1 MGIPRVEHYLDMDA
15 AAAELSSLATALD
28 ELTVRVTGIA
38 EGFLRARREDLAS
51 DLFAVE
57 GLLDTA
63 RRRLDKVV
71 DAGRP

>member
-1 MGIPRVEHYLDMDA
+1 MDPA

-28 ELTVRVTGIA
+28 ELTTRVTGIA
-38 EGFLRARREDLAS
+38 EGLQRARRDDLAS

-63 RRRLDKVV
+63 RRRLGKVA
-71 DAGRP
+71 DATGAA